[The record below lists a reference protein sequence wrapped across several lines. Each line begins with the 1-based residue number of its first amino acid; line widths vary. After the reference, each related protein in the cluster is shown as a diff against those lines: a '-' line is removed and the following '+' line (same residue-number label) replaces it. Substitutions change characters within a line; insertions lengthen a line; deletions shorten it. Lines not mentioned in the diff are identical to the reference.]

1 MPSLAPA
8 NGPFESRAASVAS
21 LRDVVAV
28 LATAVALAVL
38 SNVLIPLP
46 FTPVPISLATFGVL
60 AAAGTL
66 GPVRAG
72 AGAAFFL
79 LGGIAGIPWFA
90 GEGMGW
96 SFPTFGYI
104 VGYVLAAV
112 VVGALVRRRTDGRAL
127 PLMGAMLVGSS
138 IIYLTGAPWLM
149 LSLGVGVSEAF
160 QMGVLPFLIGDA
172 LKSLAAAGITYGAFQ
187 LRR

>member
-1 MPSLAPA
+1 MPPLVPA
-8 NGPFESRAASVAS
+8 HGPSEAHAGSVA
-21 LRDVVAV
+21 LVRDAALV
-28 LATAVALAVL
+28 LATAITLAVL

-66 GPVRAG
+66 GPARAG
-72 AGAAFFL
+72 AGAGFFL

-90 GEGMGW
+90 GEGIGW

-112 VVGALVRRRTDGRAL
+112 AVGVLTQRRAGGRAL
-127 PLMGAMLVGSS
+127 PLLGAMLLGSA

-149 LSLGVGVSEAF
+149 LSLGVGVREAL
-160 QMGVLPFLIGDA
+160 QLGVLPFVIGDA
-172 LKSLAAAGITYGAFQ
+172 LKSLAAAGITYAAFQ